1 MSLLKV
7 LPCLH
12 TFCERC
18 LISYTP
24 PESLTLTCPV
34 CRQQSILPKDGV
46 PGLQSNTWVRG
57 VMEAMDGAATGP
69 CSICHQANPTA
80 RCHQCQVAFCA
91 GCAQAHVQDSGS
103 ESHSV
108 VSLADSESGVPD
120 TNGFHD
126 DNTTLYCPSHQDIN

>member
-1 MSLLKV
+1 MCKHIDTLFNTSLCRQV

-46 PGLQSNTWVRG
+46 SSSCG
-57 VMEAMDGAATGP
+57 
-69 CSICHQANPTA
+69 IA
-80 RCHQCQVAFCA
+80 RACAFL
-91 GCAQAHVQDSGS
+91 S
-103 ESHSV
+103 
-108 VSLADSESGVPD
+108 
-120 TNGFHD
+120 
-126 DNTTLYCPSHQDIN
+126 Y